1 MSNTSKHDAKA
12 PKPIVELAPEVAPK
26 VHRDAA
32 EPVSAG
38 DTARPADAP
47 SSDDT
52 EQGALP
58 AGGKGFQQATVGFFE
73 GFGRTVWAYANE
85 HPHAT
90 LYGLIGFVLA
100 VLVLVIGLWDTIV
113 IAIFVGV
120 GIVIG
125 QMVDGD
131 NALVNCMRRWLDG
144 LK

>member
-12 PKPIVELAPEVAPK
+12 PKP
-26 VHRDAA
+26 
-32 EPVSAG
+32 
-38 DTARPADAP
+38 
-47 SSDDT
+47 
-52 EQGALP
+52 
-58 AGGKGFQQATVGFFE
+58 GFFE
-73 GFGRTVWAYANE
+73 GFGRTVLAYANE